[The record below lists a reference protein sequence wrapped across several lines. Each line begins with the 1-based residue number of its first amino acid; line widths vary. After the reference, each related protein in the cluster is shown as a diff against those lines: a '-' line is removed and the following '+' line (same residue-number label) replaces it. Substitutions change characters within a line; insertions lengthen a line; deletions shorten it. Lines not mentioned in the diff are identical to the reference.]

1 MGGGARAVVRP
12 GRGLIVAVVAAL
24 LVGATPALSWS
35 HPLHTT
41 LADVSIDGDGM
52 LRVTLRA
59 FADDFSAAVARHAG
73 KPRPADFT
81 VADAD
86 VASYVAATVVLQDA
100 SGKPVPLVW
109 LGTRRTGDLMWVTVR
124 APSVRSLK
132 GVRAAYSTLFDAFRD
147 QVNILQAN
155 DNGRRHTV
163 LFTASDGRTSK
174 SIL

>member
-1 MGGGARAVVRP
+1 MVTKRF
-12 GRGLIVAVVAAL
+12 VATLLATLAVAA
-24 LVGATPALSWS
+24 TPTPSWS

-41 LADVSIDGDGM
+41 LADVTIDADGS

-73 KPRPADFT
+73 RPRPADFV
-81 VADAD
+81 VADRD
-86 VASYVAATVVLQDA
+86 VASYVAATVLIQD
-100 SGKPVPLVW
+100 SGGRPVPLAWAGV
-109 LGTRRTGDLMWVTVR
+109 RRTGDLMWITVR
-124 APSVRSLK
+124 APGVRSLK
-132 GVRAAYSTLFDAFRD
+132 GIRVTYSTLFDAFTD

-163 LFTASDGRTSK
+163 LFTASDGRRSK

>member
-1 MGGGARAVVRP
+1 MGSGACAVVR
-12 GRGLIVAVVAAL
+12 RWLAVAFAAAL
-24 LVGATPALSWS
+24 AIPATATPSWS

-41 LADVSIDGDGM
+41 LADVTIDADGS

-73 KPRPADFT
+73 RPRPANFV
-81 VADAD
+81 VADPD
-86 VASYVAATVVLQDA
+86 VASYIASTVVIQD
-100 SGKPVPLVW
+100 SGGRSVPLIWAGV
-109 LGTRRTGDLMWVTVR
+109 RRTGDLMWITVR
-124 APSVRSLK
+124 APGVRSLK
-132 GVRAAYSTLFDAFRD
+132 GVRVAYSTLFDAFTD

-155 DNGRRHTV
+155 ENGRRHTV